1 MGLEN
6 TKSNKLTIKY
16 ICLQCK
22 MEEEIP
28 KSVVDNFDAMDGGD
42 LSVPPRFTCNK
53 CHGEMVPENYE
64 GVHGIQYEYDVDT

>member
-1 MGLEN
+1 
-6 TKSNKLTIKY
+6 
-16 ICLQCK
+16 
-22 MEEEIP
+22 MEEDIP

-64 GVHGIQYEYDVDT
+64 GVHGIQYEYETPKH